1 MPYLRLCRY
10 GLHRLFWE
18 GGEMMAFMKTGTPE
32 KGAKVELPEDEIDIN
47 AVESEDAEGEDEDA
61 VKQERPMQ

>member
-10 GLHRLFWE
+10 GPHRLFWE

-32 KGAKVELPEDEIDIN
+32 RGAKVELPEDEIGTD
-47 AVESEDAEGEDEDA
+47 AVESEGAEDEDEDA
-61 VKQERPMQ
+61 VEQEQPMQ